1 MVKANCRGLFNSIRL
16 ILYALVSFVV
26 FTIIVLQMWVRT
38 NKNTIDY
45 DNNFVPASCYN
56 INIEKEH
63 KSNVKLLTLAT
74 TFSDSIEKEYIY
86 RNTVVNLG
94 LLTPHIQPVLFIK
107 ENQSNSLPNFALANG
122 WIILPL
128 RRTHK
133 IGLPFLKDMLTD
145 IQQKLNSTF
154 YGYVN
159 GDILFDQCILDTLI
173 AVKQYLKYDCNIL
186 ITGRRINYKMR
197 GENIRKLEE
206 VSKLSLKGTLFS
218 PDAEDYFITPY
229 HGYPWSVLKDVVI
242 GKPAYDNY
250 VIAMGIQNN
259 VTVID
264 ATKTMTAL
272 HQTGRD
278 GNYAGHRHHPGVNT
292 GIIGKFDY
300 SKGLTSCA
308 QWFTDVDVLGK
319 IYCFTRKRNC

>member
-1 MVKANCRGLFNSIRL
+1 MKANCRGSINFIRL
-16 ILYALVSFVV
+16 IRYALVSFVV
-26 FTIIVLQMWVRT
+26 FTIIVLQMWWRT
-38 NKNTIDY
+38 NTIDY

-74 TFSDSIEKEYIY
+74 TFSDSIENEYIY

-94 LLTPHIQPVLFIK
+94 LLTPHIQPVLFI
-107 ENQSNSLPNFALANG
+107 ERNQSNSLANFALANG
-122 WIILPL
+122 WIILQL

-133 IGLPFLKDMLTD
+133 MGLPFLKDMLTD
-145 IQQKLNSTF
+145 IQQKHNSTF

-159 GDILFDQCILDTLI
+159 GDILFDQCILATLI
-173 AVKQYLKYDCNIL
+173 AVKQYLKYDHNIL

-197 GENIRKLEE
+197 GENIRKLE
-206 VSKLSLKGTLFS
+206 VVLQLSLKGTLFS
-218 PDAEDYFITPY
+218 PDAGDYFITPY

-264 ATKTMTAL
+264 ATKTVTAL

-278 GNYAGHRHHPGVNT
+278 GNFAGQGQHHEVNT
-292 GIIGKFDY
+292 EIIGKFNY

-319 IYCFTRKRNC
+319 IYCFKRRRSC